1 MSEFLDA
8 VNQLLEDALLY
19 IELIRGDAEEIRA
32 CIELSDTGESVT
44 IILGDEAK
52 VLGGVVNPDFKI
64 TMTSQI
70 FKDSLRG
77 KADPFALTARA
88 RPGQVRPVESE
99 FYRRNEETIEAFK
112 ALLTYFFIPKK
123 IKVKSL
129 SLELAGQAHGAH
141 PIPLVYW
148 NGLRSGWFLV
158 KAGETLNPEGEREP
172 WPQMFIILKGK
183 GKAFIR
189 DNEFNIKPN
198 TVIYIPKNSAHQ
210 IIAEQDV
217 ELIWLSWQA
226 KR

>member
-8 VNQLLEDALLY
+8 VNELLEDAFFY
-19 IELIRGDAEEIRA
+19 TELIRGDAKEIRA

-77 KADPFALTARA
+77 KADPFALSARA
-88 RPGQVRPVESE
+88 RAGQVRPVEFE

-112 ALLTYFFIPKK
+112 AFLTYFFIPKK
-123 IKVKSL
+123 IKVKGL

-183 GKAFIR
+183 GRAVIR
-189 DNEFNIKPN
+189 DNELNVKPN
-198 TVIYIPKNSAHQ
+198 TVIYIPKNSVHQ
-210 IIAEQDV
+210 IIAEQDI
-217 ELIWLSWQA
+217 ELIWMSWQA